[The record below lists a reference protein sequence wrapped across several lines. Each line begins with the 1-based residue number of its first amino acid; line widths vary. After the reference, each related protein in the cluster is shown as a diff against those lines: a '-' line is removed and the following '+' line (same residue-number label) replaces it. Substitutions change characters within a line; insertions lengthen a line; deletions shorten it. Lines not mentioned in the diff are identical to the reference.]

1 LNSCSLW
8 KAGGLS
14 WSWDVFLF
22 WSKLHVLIKKKK
34 LKCFFSTDSFFICNL
49 KNLDQYP
56 VSVRSLDPDPDLKNV
71 DPGSAN
77 VDPDEMIQNLVINE
91 YP

>member
-1 LNSCSLW
+1 
-8 KAGGLS
+8 
-14 WSWDVFLF
+14 
-22 WSKLHVLIKKKK
+22 
-34 LKCFFSTDSFFICNL
+34 
-49 KNLDQYP
+49 LDQYP